1 MTDPTMHDFGVVAE
15 HGDSFEFHIEGI
27 AGGICHLIAVV
38 QTERG
43 PRRSDLTEIAAVTWR
58 KISIRVV
65 RELAQGM
72 DEAERRKAA
81 PSFKTGANRLSP
93 LVGRELALLLWALQE
108 QGAEEQ
114 REAIVHGWRELAREE
129 RWWLYAK
136 AAAPGQKAG
145 TGWRR
150 GLFHA
155 LSEALGCRPQTAP
168 LEEKKKPSESIEAS
182 PGGPFS
188 AERLPVTGGRT
199 TSVASPEALKATDI
213 PASGGEPIDPHRPRR
228 TKKKTG
234 GGGGGDPQI
243 ELF

>member
-168 LEEKKKPSESIEAS
+168 LEEKKSHQKAS
-182 PGGPFS
+182 
-188 AERLPVTGGRT
+188 
-199 TSVASPEALKATDI
+199 
-213 PASGGEPIDPHRPRR
+213 RPRR
-228 TKKKTG
+228 AARSRLNASPSLAVEQPASPPPKHSKPPISPPVEANPSTPIGPAERKRRPVVAAVAT
-234 GGGGGDPQI
+234 PR
-243 ELF
+243 